1 MTKKKNETIR
11 IRQWVFWPP
20 FLVLVLVLGF
30 VSQNTFLNMVNNVK
44 AWIWGNFRW
53 MFSGYGMVTVLVC
66 CYGSI
71 YRCWRGQDS
80 GKHWRLPLHVPADSR
95 LCSAD

>member
-44 AWIWGNFRW
+44 A
-53 MFSGYGMVTVLVC
+53 
-66 CYGSI
+66 
-71 YRCWRGQDS
+71 
-80 GKHWRLPLHVPADSR
+80 
-95 LCSAD
+95 